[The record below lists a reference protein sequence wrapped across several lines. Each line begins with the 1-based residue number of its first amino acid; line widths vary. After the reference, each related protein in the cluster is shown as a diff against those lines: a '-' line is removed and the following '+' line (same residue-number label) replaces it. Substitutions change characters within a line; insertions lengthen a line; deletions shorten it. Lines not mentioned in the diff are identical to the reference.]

1 MSRSTIHQE
10 RLPRNGALRTLLFLI
25 AALALGALLILPLPW
40 QEQAIL
46 GGATVVIAIVLNSL
60 SSSPLVTLALVTVS
74 VFSTLRYG
82 YWRVIQ
88 TWQGLTSSG
97 HLHQWDTGFVLL
109 LVCAELYAFITL
121 FLGYFQTLR
130 PLRRRPV
137 PLPQDARTWPT
148 VDVFI
153 PTYNESLSVVRP
165 TVLAALAMD
174 YPTDKIK
181 VFVLDDGRR
190 EEFRDFAASV
200 GAGYITR
207 NDNHHAKA
215 GNINHALRLTNG
227 ELVAIFD
234 SDHAPTR
241 SFLQATLGWFFCN
254 SRLAMVQTPHHFY
267 SPDPFERNLGQ
278 FRKIPN
284 EGELFHRFIQDGNDL
299 WDASFFCGSCAVLLR
314 RALNQ
319 IGGIAVETV
328 TEDAHTAL
336 RLQSRGWE
344 TAYINLPQAAGL
356 ATESLAAHIGQRIR
370 WARGMVQ
377 ILRIENPIFV
387 RRLTF
392 SQRLCYLNATTH
404 FLFALPRLIFLTVP
418 LLYLVFGV
426 VNIYGYS
433 LAVVAYALPHIILS
447 TLTNS
452 RIQGRHRFSFWN
464 EIYEVVLAPYILLPT
479 LLALVNPRLGKFNV
493 TSKGGV
499 VRRSFFDRRIALPYV
514 LLLGLNIFGLYK
526 AEQRYIA
533 DPNHHDTVIMNSAWT
548 LYNVVVLSVAAS
560 VAWERRQRR
569 SQVRVDVRVPF
580 VLTTADSRRIAGQ
593 TAHLS
598 LRGAGGRLEV
608 PARLARG
615 GRVTLS
621 LDGPEE
627 RCDIPALVVQSH
639 GRRQHFLFPSL
650 TLGQERFLVN
660 LVYSRPEAWVY
671 WHRSRG
677 ADHALGSLAH
687 ILLLSLRGIV
697 IVLVGFFTSR
707 PAADRDHLRPQK
719 KGTREAA
726 MAASIAFASLLALA
740 APAKAYTSEAPVGTI
755 AGATVTQPAPFHDEY
770 ELGGGSTQQTFPL
783 QAAGASQN
791 FFFGVPVTKIVSAAT
806 LRLRYTAPMLQ
817 VNESRLELT
826 LNGTS
831 IGTVTL
837 TPGSDLQS
845 EIILPTDLLTTDN
858 TLVFQVQGTC
868 RACIHSHSAWVT
880 LDGHS
885 VVTFTGTKL
894 ALPNDLAL
902 LPIPFFDAAG
912 QRPWS
917 LPVVFAERPDSDTL
931 QAASVVASWFGI
943 FSDVRGVRFPVSLG
957 ELPEGNAVVL
967 TLRRSALAASLSL
980 PSQPG
985 PLIAIRDNPHD
996 PYGKILIL
1004 AGDRPDDLL
1013 QAARALVTRNNYQ
1026 SHADT
1031 VRVHDVSVPVLGEY
1045 GAPRWLATDRPAT
1058 IGTYTTAERLQLKG
1072 SGSINVYFRVPPD
1085 LFLPALQSVPLL
1097 LNYEYSG
1104 VVENADAGLHV
1115 RLNGEDIDTIRLR
1128 PSASLVRESEIVRL
1142 PTGRMQPYTNT
1153 LTIDFYFGSDGSSNA
1168 RQYAAIHRDSWLD
1181 LRALPHSVLLPRL
1194 ELFGEAGYPFT
1205 KWPDLAGT
1213 AVVLP
1218 QEPGPADYEALLD
1231 MVGFF
1236 GAQTGMTAT
1245 GLTITD
1251 SAQLESAQD
1260 VESVRDKDLVLL
1272 GTPASQPL
1280 LSEWQASM
1288 PLSLLTDGIHV
1299 NQTPAPSRILHPEIP
1314 FRDRDWSRLSNLIAQ
1329 EARPD
1334 LIVEDFVSPINPDR
1348 SVVAIVY
1355 LDKPDAIPTLFM
1367 PGSREG
1373 PVYGGVAISENGRFQ
1388 SFLVGSRTYH
1398 SGHLD
1403 SYQRATIFAFENY
1416 RLIPVVVVLLAFL
1429 VAAWLYRGTE
1439 RVAARRLAA
1448 GGIEP

>member
-1 MSRSTIHQE
+1 M
-10 RLPRNGALRTLLFLI
+10 FLI
-25 AALALGALLILPLPW
+25 AIFALGSVLILPLPW
-40 QEQAIL
+40 QEQTIL
-46 GGATVVIAIVLNSL
+46 GGATVAIAIFLNIVSR
-60 SSSPLVTLALVTVS
+60 SPLVTLSLITIS
-74 VFSTLRYG
+74 VFSTLRYA
-82 YWRVIQ
+82 YWRVMQ
-88 TWQGLTSSG
+88 TWQGVTSSG

-109 LVCAELYAFITL
+109 LVCAEFYAFVTL

-130 PLRRRPV
+130 PLRRRPI
-137 PLPQDARTWPT
+137 PLPPDSRRWPT
-148 VDVFI
+148 IDVFI

-165 TVLAALAMD
+165 TVMAALAMD
-174 YPTDKIK
+174 YPADKIK

-190 EEFRDFAASV
+190 GEFRDFAASV
-200 GAGYITR
+200 GARYITR
-207 NDNHHAKA
+207 NDNQHAKA
-215 GNINHALRLTNG
+215 GNINHALRLTHG

-241 SFLQATLGWFFCN
+241 SFLQATLGWFFRN
-254 SRLAMVQTPHHFY
+254 PRLAMVQTPHHFY

-299 WDASFFCGSCAVLLR
+299 WNASFFCGSCAVLLR

-336 RLQSRGWE
+336 RLQSKGWE

-377 ILRIENPIFV
+377 ILRIENPLFV
-387 RRLTF
+387 RGLTF

-404 FLFALPRLIFLTVP
+404 FLFALPRLIFLTIP
-418 LLYLVFGV
+418 LAYLVFGM

-433 LAVVAYALPHIILS
+433 LAVVAYAFPHIVLS

-452 RIQGRHRFSFWN
+452 RIQGHHRFSFWN
-464 EIYEVVLAPYILLPT
+464 EIYEIVLAPYILLPT

-514 LLLGLNIFGLYK
+514 LLLALNIFGLYK
-526 AEQRYIA
+526 AGQRYIA
-533 DPNHHDTVIMNSAWT
+533 DPAHHDTVMMNSVWT
-548 LYNVVVLSVAAS
+548 LYNVAILSVAAS

-569 SQVRVDVRVPF
+569 SQVRVDLRIPF
-580 VLTTADSRRIAGQ
+580 ILTTADNRWIAGE

-598 LRGAGGRLEV
+598 LRGTAGKLDG
-608 PARLARG
+608 PARFARG
-615 GRVTLS
+615 SRVMLS
-621 LDGPEE
+621 LDGPES
-627 RCDIPALVVQSH
+627 RCDIPALVVQSD
-639 GRRQHFLFPSL
+639 GRGQHFFFPSL
-650 TLGQERFLVN
+650 TLAQERFLVN

-671 WHRSRG
+671 WHRSRP
-677 ADHALGSLAH
+677 ADHALISLAR
-687 ILLLSLRGIV
+687 ILLLSLRGIL

-707 PAADRDHLRPQK
+707 PAERSPLTPHK
-719 KGTREAA
+719 KGGREPAV
-726 MAASIAFASLLALA
+726 AASILFASLVALTSPA
-740 APAKAYTSEAPVGTI
+740 KCYPSNAPAGTT
-755 AGATVTQPAPFHDEY
+755 AGATATQPAPFHDEY
-770 ELGGGSTQQTFPL
+770 ELAGGSTQQTFSL
-783 QAAGASQN
+783 QTAGASQN

-806 LRLRYTAPMLQ
+806 LRLHYAAPLLQ
-817 VNESRLELT
+817 AEESRLELN

-831 IGTVTL
+831 IGTVVL
-837 TPGSDLQS
+837 TPGSDVHS
-845 EIILPTDLLTTDN
+845 EIVLPTDLLTTDN
-858 TLVFQVQGTC
+858 TLIFQLLGTC
-868 RACIHSHSAWVT
+868 RACARSHGAWVT
-880 LDGHS
+880 IDAHS

-917 LPVVFAERPDSDTL
+917 LPVVFAEHPDADAL

-943 FSDVRGVRFPVSLG
+943 FSDFRGVRFPVSLG
-957 ELPEGNAVVL
+957 ELPAGNAVVL

-996 PYGKILIL
+996 PYGKLLIL

-1013 QAARALVTRNNYQ
+1013 EAARALVTRNHYQ
-1026 SHADT
+1026 FHADA
-1031 VRVHDVSVPVLGEY
+1031 VRVRDVSVSAAAEY
-1045 GAPRWLATDRPAT
+1045 AAPRWLAADKPAT
-1058 IGTYTTAERLQLKG
+1058 IGTYTTAERLQLRG
-1072 SGSINVYFRVPPD
+1072 SGSINLYFRLPPD
-1085 LFLPALQSVPLL
+1085 LFLPAQQSVPLL

-1104 VVENADAGLHV
+1104 VAEKADAGLHV
-1115 RLNGEDIDTIRLR
+1115 RLNGQDIDTILLR
-1128 PSASLVRESEIVRL
+1128 PAASLVQESEVVRL
-1142 PTGRMQPYTNT
+1142 PTGRLQPYTNT
-1153 LTIDFYFGSDGSSNA
+1153 LTIDFYFGSDSSRKA
-1168 RQYAAIHRDSWLD
+1168 RQYAAIHRDSSLD
-1181 LRALPHSVLLPRL
+1181 LRGLPHSVLLPRL
-1194 ELFGEAGYPFT
+1194 ELFGDAGYPFT

-1213 AVVLP
+1213 AVILP
-1218 QEPGPADYEALLD
+1218 QAPVSADYEALLD
-1231 MVGFF
+1231 MAGFF
-1236 GAQTGMTAT
+1236 GAQTGSPASE
-1245 GLTITD
+1245 LTITD
-1251 SAQLESAQD
+1251 AAH
-1260 VESVRDKDLVLL
+1260 VESVQDKDLVLL

-1288 PLSLLTDGIHV
+1288 PLGFSIHGMHV
-1299 NQTPAPSRILHPEIP
+1299 NETPAPSRILHPEIP
-1314 FRDRDWSRLSNLIAQ
+1314 FRDRDWSRLAKVLSEGVPADLIA
-1329 EARPD
+1329 
-1334 LIVEDFVSPINPDR
+1334 EDFVSPLRPDH

-1355 LDKPDAIPTLFM
+1355 FHKPDAIPTFFM
-1367 PGSREG
+1367 QGSRQG
-1373 PVYGGVAISENGRFQ
+1373 PVYGGVTISQNGRFQ

-1403 SYQRATIFAFENY
+1403 SYQRAIVFAFENY
-1416 RLIPVVVVLLAFL
+1416 RLIPFVVALLAF
-1429 VAAWLYRGTE
+1429 VVGAWLNRSTE
-1439 RVAARRLAA
+1439 GVAARRLAA
-1448 GGIEP
+1448 GGI

>member
-1 MSRSTIHQE
+1 MSPSRIDQDK
-10 RLPRNGALRTLLFLI
+10 LPRNGVLRTLAFLI
-25 AALALGALLILPLPW
+25 AALALGSLLILPLPW

-46 GGATVVIAIVLNSL
+46 GGATVVIAIVLNGL
-60 SSSPLVTLALVTVS
+60 SRSPLVTLALITVS
-74 VFSTLRYG
+74 VFSTLRYA
-82 YWRVIQ
+82 YWRVTQ

-97 HLHQWDTGFVLL
+97 HLHQWNTAFVLL
-109 LVCAELYAFITL
+109 LVGAEFYAFITL

-137 PLPQDARTWPT
+137 PLPQDDRRWPT

-174 YPTDKIK
+174 YPADKMK
-181 VFVLDDGRR
+181 VYVLDDGRR
-190 EEFRDFAASV
+190 QEFREFAASV

-215 GNINHALRLTNG
+215 GNINHALRLTRG

-254 SRLAMVQTPHHFY
+254 PRLAMVQTPHHFY

-284 EGELFHRFIQDGNDL
+284 EGELFHRLIQDGNDL
-299 WDASFFCGSCAVLLR
+299 WDASFFCGSCAVLQR
-314 RALNQ
+314 RALNE

-336 RLQSRGWE
+336 RLQRRGWE

-377 ILRIENPIFV
+377 ILRIENPLLILG
-387 RRLTF
+387 LTF

-479 LLALVNPRLGKFNV
+479 LLALINPRLGKFNV
-493 TSKGGV
+493 TSKGGI

-514 LLLGLNIFGLYK
+514 LLLGLNVFGLYK
-526 AEQRYIA
+526 AERRYMV
-533 DPNHHDTVIMNSAWT
+533 DPTHHDTVIMNSVWT
-548 LYNVVVLSVAAS
+548 LYNVMILSVAAS

-569 SQVRVDVRVPF
+569 SEVRVDLRVPLI
-580 VLTTADSRRIAGQ
+580 LTTADGHRFAGE
-593 TAHLS
+593 TAHVS
-598 LRGAGGRLEV
+598 LRGTTGKLNES
-608 PARLARG
+608 ARFARG
-615 GRVTLS
+615 SRIMLS
-621 LDGPEE
+621 LDGPES
-627 RCDIPALVVQSH
+627 RCDIPAQVVKSS
-639 GRRQHFLFPSL
+639 GRRQHFYFPSL
-650 TLGQERFLVN
+650 TLEQERYLAN
-660 LVYSRPEAWVY
+660 LIYSRPEAWVY
-671 WHRSRG
+671 WHLSRP
-677 ADHALGSLAH
+677 ADHALGSLAR
-687 ILLLSLRGIV
+687 ILLLSLRGMV
-697 IVLVGFFTSR
+697 IILVGFFTSR
-707 PAADRDHLRPQK
+707 PADRGHLRPQK
-719 KGTREAA
+719 KGTREPA
-726 MAASIAFASLLALA
+726 MAACIAFASLLVLTT
-740 APAKAYTSEAPVGTI
+740 PAKCYASDTPVDTT
-755 AGATVTQPAPFHDEY
+755 AGHAITQPAPFHDEY
-770 ELGGGSTQQTFPL
+770 ELGGDSTQQTFPL
-783 QAAGASQN
+783 QATGASQN
-791 FFFGVPVTKIVSAAT
+791 FFFGVPVTKIVSSAT
-806 LRLRYTAPMLQ
+806 LRLHYAAPMLQ
-817 VNESRLELT
+817 VNESRLELS

-831 IGTVTL
+831 IGTVAL
-837 TPGSDLQS
+837 TPGADLQT

-858 TLVFQVQGTC
+858 TLVFQIQGTC
-868 RACIHSHSAWVT
+868 RACARSHSAWVT
-880 LDGHS
+880 IDAHS

-917 LPVVFAERPDSDTL
+917 LPVVFAERPDADAL

-943 FSDVRGVRFPVSLG
+943 FSDFRGVRFPVSIG

-967 TLRRSALAASLSL
+967 ALRRSALAASLSL

-985 PLIAIRDNPHD
+985 ALMAIRDNPHD
-996 PYGKILIL
+996 PYGKMLIL
-1004 AGDRPDDLL
+1004 VGDRPDDLL

-1026 SHADT
+1026 SHTDA
-1031 VRVHDVSVPVLGEY
+1031 VRVRDVSVPVHAEY
-1045 GAPRWLATDRPAT
+1045 SAPRWLATDKPAA
-1058 IGTYTTAERLQLKG
+1058 IGTYTTADRLQLKG
-1072 SGSINVYFRVPPD
+1072 SGSINVYFRLPPD
-1085 LFLPALQSVPLL
+1085 LFLPAQQSVPLL

-1104 VVENADAGLHV
+1104 VAENADAGLHV
-1115 RLNGEDIDTIRLR
+1115 RLNGQDIDTIRLR
-1128 PSASLVRESEIVRL
+1128 PAASLVHESEIVRL
-1142 PTGRMQPYTNT
+1142 PTGRLQPYTNT
-1153 LTIDFYFGSDGSSNA
+1153 LTIDFYFGSDVSSSA
-1168 RQYAAIHRDSWLD
+1168 RQYAAIHRDSSLD

-1194 ELFGEAGYPFT
+1194 ELFGDAGYPFT

-1218 QEPGPADYEALLD
+1218 QEPESADYETVLD

-1245 GLTITD
+1245 GLTVTD
-1251 SAQLESAQD
+1251 AAHI
-1260 VESVRDKDLVLL
+1260 ESVQDKDLVLV
-1272 GTPASQPL
+1272 GTPASQSL

-1288 PLSLLTDGIHV
+1288 PLGLSADGMHV
-1299 NQTPAPSRILHPEIP
+1299 NETPAPSRILHPEIP
-1314 FRDRDWSRLSNLIAQ
+1314 FRDRDWSRLSNLIAE

-1334 LIVEDFVSPINPDR
+1334 LIVEDFVSPIRPDR

-1355 LDKPDAIPTLFM
+1355 LDKPDAIPILFM
-1367 PGSREG
+1367 QGSRQG
-1373 PVYGGVAISENGRFQ
+1373 SVYGGVTVSQNSRFQ

-1403 SYQRATIFAFENY
+1403 SYQRATVFAFENY
-1416 RLIPVVVVLLAFL
+1416 RLIPLVVVLLAFG
-1429 VAAWLYRGTE
+1429 VAAWLFRSTE
-1439 RVAARRLAA
+1439 GVAARRLNA
-1448 GGIEP
+1448 GSSI